1 MRPHRRASA
10 WLAMLTAIGLV
21 AGLPSHAWAQ
31 VRTLDQILSA
41 KKLVVGVNPTLPPLA
56 SMDDKNQI
64 VGYDVDIAQ
73 KLGDML
79 GVPVEL
85 VTVGSPDRVPFVAT
99 GKVDIVMGALTRNPA
114 RAKVIDFT
122 VPIQTEAL
130 SVLTL
135 DSKPFK
141 AWQDLN
147 KPDVTLV
154 QVRGT
159 TAIDFI
165 KANVPQA
172 KLLLLDNY
180 PDAVRALAQGRAD
193 AMIDVVDYLGNFTK
207 TYPVGWKILKQP
219 LDGVDYDSIGVA
231 KGNDTLRNW
240 LNVALF
246 SLSENGFMAA
256 TYKKW
261 FGIDMVV
268 PIVANP
274 YF

>member
-1 MRPHRRASA
+1 MRLRINPAA
-10 WLAMLTAIGLV
+10 WIAAIMCVALLAGAPQLAF
-21 AGLPSHAWAQ
+21 AQ
-31 VRTLDQILSA
+31 VHTLDQILSA

-56 SMDDKNQI
+56 SMNDKNEI

-73 KLGDML
+73 KLGALL

-99 GKVDIVMGALTRNPA
+99 GKVDIVMGALTRTPD

-130 SVLTL
+130 SVLTTEA
-135 DSKPFK
+135 KPFTT
-141 AWQDLN
+141 WQDLN
-147 KPDVTLV
+147 KDSVTLV

-159 TAIDFI
+159 TPLDFI

-207 TYPVGWKILKQP
+207 NYPVQWKILKQP
-219 LDGVDYDSIGVA
+219 IGGVDYDSIGVA

-240 LNVALF
+240 LNIALF
-246 SLSENGFMAA
+246 SLSESGFMAD

-261 FGIDMVV
+261 FGMDMVV

>member
-1 MRPHRRASA
+1 MRPRMKLAA
-10 WLAMLTAIGLV
+10 WIAAIVCVGLLAGAPRPAL
-21 AGLPSHAWAQ
+21 AQ
-31 VRTLDQILSA
+31 VHTLDQILSA

-56 SMDDKNQI
+56 SMNDKNEI

-73 KLGDML
+73 KLGAML

-99 GKVDIVMGALTRNPA
+99 GKVDIVMGALTRTPD

-130 SVLTL
+130 SVLTIEA
-135 DSKPFK
+135 KPFTT
-141 AWQDLN
+141 WQDLN
-147 KPDVTLV
+147 KDSVTLV

-159 TAIDFI
+159 TPLDFI
-165 KANVPQA
+165 KASVPQA

-207 TYPVGWKILKQP
+207 NYPVQWKILKQP
-219 LDGVDYDSIGVA
+219 IGGVDYDSIGVA

-240 LNVALF
+240 LNIALF

>member
-1 MRPHRRASA
+1 MRSHRRASA
-10 WLAMLTAIGLV
+10 WLALLTAIGLI

-141 AWQDLN
+141 TWQDLN

>member
-1 MRPHRRASA
+1 MRRTPRAPT
-10 WLAMLTAIGLV
+10 WLSLLMLLGMIA
-21 AGLPSHAWAQ
+21 ALPSHAWAQ
-31 VRTLDQILSA
+31 AHTLDQVLSA

-73 KLGDML
+73 KLGAML

-99 GKVDIVMGALTRNPA
+99 GKVDIVMGALTRTPD

-135 DSKPFK
+135 DSKPF
-141 AWQDLN
+141 ASWQDLN

-159 TAIDFI
+159 TPIDFI
-165 KANVPQA
+165 KQNVSQA

-207 TYPVGWKILKQP
+207 NYQVPWKILKQP
-219 LDGVDYDSIGVA
+219 IGGVDYDCIGVA
-231 KGNDTLRNW
+231 KGNDTLRMW

-246 SLSENGFMAA
+246 SLSENGFMAS

-268 PIVANP
+268 PVVANP

>member
-1 MRPHRRASA
+1 MKPIV
-10 WLAMLTAIGLV
+10 WLAVLIC
-21 AGLPSHAWAQ
+21 AGLLAPRIARAQ
-31 VRTLDQILSA
+31 VHTLDQILSA
-41 KKLVVGVNPTLPPLA
+41 KKLIVGVNPTLPPLA
-56 SMDDKNQI
+56 SMNDKNEI

-73 KLGDML
+73 KLGAML
-79 GVPVEL
+79 SVPDE
-85 VTVGSPDRVPFVAT
+85 RVPFVAT
-99 GKVDIVMGALTRNPA
+99 GKVDIVMGALTRTPD

-130 SVLTL
+130 SVLTTEA
-135 DSKPFK
+135 KPFSS
-141 AWQDLN
+141 WQDLN
-147 KPDVTLV
+147 KDNVTLV

-159 TAIDFI
+159 TPLDFI
-165 KANVPQA
+165 KASVSQA

-193 AMIDVVDYLGNFTK
+193 AMIDVVDYLGNFT
-207 TYPVGWKILKQP
+207 TNYPVQWKILKQP
-219 LDGVDYDSIGVA
+219 IGSVDYDSIGVA

-240 LNVALF
+240 LNIALF
-246 SLSENGFMAA
+246 SLSENGFLAA

>member
-1 MRPHRRASA
+1 MRLKMKPAA
-10 WLAMLTAIGLV
+10 WIAAVVCVGLLAGA
-21 AGLPSHAWAQ
+21 AQPARAQ
-31 VRTLDQILSA
+31 VHTLDQILSA
-41 KKLVVGVNPTLPPLA
+41 KKLLVGVNPTLPPLA
-56 SMDDKNQI
+56 SMNDKNEI

-73 KLGDML
+73 KLGAML
-79 GVPVEL
+79 GVPAEL

-99 GKVDIVMGALTRNPA
+99 GKVDIVMGALTRTPD

-130 SVLTL
+130 SVLTTEP
-135 DSKPFK
+135 KPFTS
-141 AWQDLN
+141 WQDLN
-147 KPDVTLV
+147 KDSVTLV

-159 TAIDFI
+159 TPLDFI

-207 TYPVGWKILKQP
+207 NYPVQWKILKQP
-219 LDGVDYDSIGVA
+219 IGGVDYDSIGVA

-240 LNVALF
+240 LNIALF
-246 SLSENGFMAA
+246 ALSENGFMAA
-256 TYKKW
+256 TYHKW

>member
-1 MRPHRRASA
+1 MRLSIKPAAWIAAIVCLALLGGAPHRA
-10 WLAMLTAIGLV
+10 LAQA
-21 AGLPSHAWAQ
+21 
-31 VRTLDQILSA
+31 RTLDQILSA

-56 SMDDKNQI
+56 SMNDKNEI

-73 KLGDML
+73 KLGAML

-99 GKVDIVMGALTRNPA
+99 GKVDIVMGALTRTPD

-130 SVLTL
+130 SVLTTAA
-135 DSKPFK
+135 KPFTG
-141 AWQDLN
+141 WQDLN
-147 KPDVTLV
+147 KDSVTLV

-159 TAIDFI
+159 TPLDFI
-165 KANVPQA
+165 KASVPQA

-207 TYPVGWKILKQP
+207 NYPVQWKILKQP
-219 LDGVDYDSIGVA
+219 IGGVDYDSIGVA

-240 LNVALF
+240 LNIALF

>member
-1 MRPHRRASA
+1 MRLRIKPAA
-10 WLAMLTAIGLV
+10 WIAAIIC
-21 AGLPSHAWAQ
+21 AGLLAGTPRLAFAQ
-31 VRTLDQILSA
+31 AHTLDQILSA

-56 SMDDKNQI
+56 SMNDKNEI

-73 KLGDML
+73 KLGAML

-99 GKVDIVMGALTRNPA
+99 GKVDIVMGALTRNPD

-130 SVLTL
+130 SVLTTEA
-135 DSKPFK
+135 KPFTT
-141 AWQDLN
+141 WQDLN
-147 KPDVTLV
+147 KDSVTLV

-159 TAIDFI
+159 TPLDFI
-165 KANVPQA
+165 KASVPQA

-207 TYPVGWKILKQP
+207 NYQVPWKILKQP
-219 LDGVDYDSIGVA
+219 IGGVDYDSIGVA

-240 LNVALF
+240 LNIALF
-246 SLSENGFMAA
+246 ALSENGFMAA

>member
-1 MRPHRRASA
+1 MRPRIKPAA
-10 WLAMLTAIGLV
+10 WIAAIVCAALLAGAPRPAL
-21 AGLPSHAWAQ
+21 AQ
-31 VRTLDQILSA
+31 VHTLDQILSA

-56 SMDDKNQI
+56 SMNDKNEI

-73 KLGDML
+73 KLGAML

-99 GKVDIVMGALTRNPA
+99 GKVDIVMGALTRNPD

-130 SVLTL
+130 SVLTTEP
-135 DSKPFK
+135 KPF
-141 AWQDLN
+141 ASWQDLN
-147 KPDVTLV
+147 KGSVTLV

-159 TAIDFI
+159 TPLDFI
-165 KANVPQA
+165 KASVPQA

-207 TYPVGWKILKQP
+207 NYQVQWKILKQP
-219 LDGVDYDSIGVA
+219 IGGVDYDSIGVA

-240 LNVALF
+240 LNIALF

>member
-21 AGLPSHAWAQ
+21 AGLPGHAWAQ

-141 AWQDLN
+141 TWQDLN

>member
-1 MRPHRRASA
+1 MAAIVCATLLFGAPQSA
-10 WLAMLTAIGLV
+10 L
-21 AGLPSHAWAQ
+21 AQ
-31 VRTLDQILSA
+31 VHTLDQILSA

-56 SMDDKNQI
+56 SMSDKNEI

-73 KLGDML
+73 KLGAML

-99 GKVDIVMGALTRNPA
+99 GKVDIVMGALTRTPD

-130 SVLTL
+130 SVLTTEA
-135 DSKPFK
+135 KPF
-141 AWQDLN
+141 AGWQDLN
-147 KPDVTLV
+147 NDSVTLV

-159 TAIDFI
+159 TPLDFI

-207 TYPVGWKILKQP
+207 NYPTQWKILKQP
-219 LDGVDYDSIGVA
+219 IGGVDYDSIGVA
-231 KGNDTLRNW
+231 KGNETLRNW
-240 LNVALF
+240 LNIALF
-246 SLSENGFMAA
+246 ALSENGFMAG

>member
-1 MRPHRRASA
+1 MQLRKTAAA
-10 WLAMLTAIGLV
+10 WLAAIVGL
-21 AGLPSHAWAQ
+21 ALSLGAPANALAQ
-31 VRTLDQILSA
+31 AHTLDQILSA

-56 SMDDKNQI
+56 SMNDKNEI
-64 VGYDVDIAQ
+64 VGFDVDVAQ
-73 KLGDML
+73 KLGAML
-79 GVPVEL
+79 GMPVEL

-99 GKVDIVMGALTRNPA
+99 GKVDLVMGALTRTPD

-122 VPIQTEAL
+122 VPVQTEAL
-130 SVLTL
+130 SVLTTAA
-135 DSKPFK
+135 KPFT

-147 KPDVTLV
+147 KDSVTLV

-159 TAIDFI
+159 TPIDFI
-165 KANVPQA
+165 KASVPQA

-180 PDAVRALAQGRAD
+180 PDAVRALAQGRGD

-207 TYPVGWKILKQP
+207 NYQVDWKILKQP
-219 LDGVDYDSIGVA
+219 IGSVDYDAIGVA

-240 LNVALF
+240 LNIALF
-246 SLSENGFMAA
+246 SLSENGFLAA
-256 TYKKW
+256 TYTKW

>member
-1 MRPHRRASA
+1 MRLKIRAATWMAAIVGIFLLAAAPHR
-10 WLAMLTAIGLV
+10 
-21 AGLPSHAWAQ
+21 AWAQ
-31 VRTLDQILSA
+31 VHTLDQILSA

-73 KLGDML
+73 KLGAML

-99 GKVDIVMGALTRNPA
+99 GKVDIVMGALTRTPD

-130 SVLTL
+130 SVLTTQA
-135 DSKPFK
+135 KPF
-141 AWQDLN
+141 AGWQDLN
-147 KPDVTLV
+147 KDSVTLV

-159 TAIDFI
+159 TPIDFI
-165 KANVPQA
+165 KANVPNA

-193 AMIDVVDYLGNFTK
+193 AMIDVVDYLGTFLKN
-207 TYPVGWKILKQP
+207 YQVQWKILKQP
-219 LDGVDYDSIGVA
+219 IGGVDYDSIGVA

-240 LNVALF
+240 LNIALF
-246 SLSENGFMAA
+246 SLSENGFMAD

>member
-1 MRPHRRASA
+1 MRLKPKPAA
-10 WLAMLTAIGLV
+10 WIAAILCVGLLAGAPRP
-21 AGLPSHAWAQ
+21 ARAQ
-31 VRTLDQILSA
+31 VHTLDQILSA

-56 SMDDKNQI
+56 SMNDKNEI

-73 KLGDML
+73 KLGAML

-99 GKVDIVMGALTRNPA
+99 GKVDIVMGALTRTPD

-130 SVLTL
+130 SVLTTEA
-135 DSKPFK
+135 KPF
-141 AWQDLN
+141 ASWQDLN
-147 KPDVTLV
+147 KDSVTLV

-159 TAIDFI
+159 TPIDFI
-165 KANVPQA
+165 KASVPQA

-207 TYPVGWKILKQP
+207 NYQVQWKILKQP
-219 LDGVDYDSIGVA
+219 IGGVDYDSIGVA
-231 KGNDTLRNW
+231 KGNGTLRNW
-240 LNVALF
+240 LNIALF
-246 SLSENGFMAA
+246 SLSENGFMAD

>member
-1 MRPHRRASA
+1 MTSTKRAPA
-10 WLAMLTAIGLV
+10 WLAVLTCLGLL
-21 AGLPSHAWAQ
+21 AALPGHARAQ
-31 VRTLDQILSA
+31 VHTLDQVLSA

-64 VGYDVDIAQ
+64 VGYDVDIAN
-73 KLGDML
+73 KLGAML
-79 GVPVEL
+79 GVDVQL

-99 GKVDIVMGALTRNPA
+99 GKVDIVMGALTRTPD
-114 RAKVIDFT
+114 RAKVVDFT

-135 DSKPFK
+135 ASKPF
-141 AWQDLN
+141 ASWQDLN

-159 TAIDFI
+159 TPIDFI
-165 KANVPQA
+165 KQNVPQA

-180 PDAVRALAQGRAD
+180 PDAVRALAQGRGD

-207 TYPVGWKILKQP
+207 NYPVQWKILKQP
-219 LDGVDYDSIGVA
+219 IQGVDYDCIGVA
-231 KGNDTLRNW
+231 KGNDTLRRW

-246 SLSENGFMAA
+246 SLSELGFMAA

-268 PIVANP
+268 PVVANP